1 MILARRTVR
10 PLFLL
15 PIFFATA
22 WLTPGCARVAAPEE
36 EEHPAPVEA
45 VAPRALSLG
54 GWTEVLGTTQPLP
67 QHAARIT
74 AAVEGRV
81 QTLLQDAKGKPLAEG
96 QPVQAGDVIVQ
107 LDATVARA
115 NRDKVEAGQRDL
127 DEQKKQADLAVQLA
141 DIEVKRL
148 EELART
154 TSIGGPG
161 TLVSRIELDKA
172 RLAQKDAE
180 SKQRAAAGRLDTAVK
195 ELKAL
200 DEQLALYT
208 LRAPIAG
215 RLGMMQVVQGQTL
228 AVGSPVADV
237 VDLETIDVLCFV
249 PPRSAALLA
258 LDQPARLAPEK
269 EAGEETSAPTGKVVF
284 LAVQAQ
290 SDTGNLPVK
299 VRFPN
304 KDSRLRTNT
313 LVRLQVQ
320 TSPEKERITV
330 PDTAL
335 MEDQDPPTVLIV
347 EHVEVKKNKEGKD
360 EKLGKARRL
369 QAKVG
374 VRDRRWHVVEILGL
388 EDPEKKEAVPLQD
401 ALIIVKGGQGLRDDD
416 TVKLEEEEE
425 GPEK

>member
-1 MILARRTVR
+1 MILPPRTVR
-10 PLFLL
+10 PLLLL
-15 PIFFATA
+15 PFLFVTVGIIA
-22 WLTPGCARVAAPEE
+22 GCARVAAPEE

-45 VAPRALSLG
+45 VAPRALALG
-54 GWTEVLGTTQPLP
+54 GWTEILGTTQPVPL
-67 QHAARIT
+67 HAARIT

-96 QPVQAGDVIVQ
+96 QAVQAGDVIVQ

-127 DEQKKQADLAVQLA
+127 DEQKKQSDLAIQVA
-141 DIEVKRL
+141 EIEVKRL

-161 TLVSRIELDKA
+161 SLVSRVELDKA
-172 RLAQKDAE
+172 RLTQKDAE
-180 SKQRAAAGRLDTAVK
+180 SKQRAASARLEAAAK

-208 LRAPIAG
+208 IRTPIAG
-215 RLGMMQVVQGQTL
+215 RLGMIQVVQGQTL
-228 AVGSPVADV
+228 TVGSPVADV

-249 PPRSAALLA
+249 PPRTASLLA
-258 LDQPARLAPEK
+258 LNQPARLAPDK
-269 EAGEETSAPTGKVVF
+269 ETGEEPATGKVVF
-284 LAVQAQ
+284 IAVQAQ
-290 SDTGNLPVK
+290 PDTGNLPVK

-304 KDSRLRTNT
+304 KDQRLRANT
-313 LVRLQVQ
+313 LVRVEVQ

-330 PDTAL
+330 PDSAL
-335 MEDQDPPTVLIV
+335 MEDQDPPTMVIV
-347 EHVEVKKNKEGKD
+347 EHLEVKKNKEGKD

-369 QAKVG
+369 VAKVG
-374 VRDRRWHVVEILGL
+374 VRDRRWHVVELLGL
-388 EDPEKKEAVPLQD
+388 EDPEKKETIPLD
-401 ALIIVKGGQGLRDDD
+401 DVLIIVKGGQGLRDDD